1 MSHNL
6 SLYHNTRRQFVQWYP
21 EARITRVRNLA
32 LLVTGLCLSMGIHL
46 SQIASE
52 WPLPGKEPSLVNRLR
67 RFLSNSAVDVS
78 AWYRPIARRLIA
90 SLAGQCLRLVVDV
103 TKVGFNHR
111 LMVIGLAYRKR
122 TLPLRWSVHQGA
134 QGHTTV
140 EEQLAL
146 FQSVAGL
153 IPPDAEVWVLGDT
166 EFQHVPLL
174 RWFCKRGWHFVIRQ
188 QGRIKVYRAGH
199 GWQKIN
205 SLALQEGQTRHIGW
219 VRLTERHNAGW
230 FWLILHWE
238 MGEDEPWYLISDQAG
253 ERHLLRMYG
262 VRMWIE
268 EMYGDLKGHGFD
280 LEATHLRDADRL
292 SRLVLGVC
300 ITFVWFITLGTWVVK
315 RGFRHLIDRR
325 DRRDKSYFRL
335 GKDWL
340 RRCKRLNQPFKLH
353 FRPYP

>member
-6 SLYHNTRRQFVQWYP
+6 YLYHNTLRRFDQWYP
-21 EARITRVRNLA
+21 ESRITRVRNLA
-32 LLVTGLCLSMGIHL
+32 LMITGLCLSPGIHL
-46 SQIASE
+46 SQIAGE
-52 WPLPGKEPSLVNRLR
+52 WPLAGRDPSLFNRLR
-67 RFLSNSAVDVS
+67 RFLANPAVDVS
-78 AWYRPIARRLIA
+78 VWYRPIARRLIA
-90 SLAGQCLRLVVDV
+90 PFAGRRLRLVVDV

-122 TLPLRWSVHQGA
+122 TLPLAWSVHQGSR
-134 QGHTTV
+134 GHTTV

-146 FQSVAGL
+146 FQAVAGL
-153 IPPDAEVWVLGDT
+153 IPSNTEVWVLGDT

-174 RWFCKRGWHFVIRQ
+174 RWFRRRGWHFVIRQ
-188 QGRIKVYRAGH
+188 QGRIKIYRAGH

-205 SLALQEGQTRHIGW
+205 SLALQEGETRYIGW
-219 VRLTERHNAGW
+219 VRLTEKHNAGW

-238 MGEDEPWYLISDQAG
+238 KGEDEPWYLVSDREG
-253 ERHLLRMYG
+253 ERRLIRLYG

-268 EMYGDLKGHGFD
+268 EMYGDMKGHGFD
-280 LEATHLRDADRL
+280 LEATHLRHADRI

-300 ITFVWFITLGTWVVK
+300 IAFSWFITLGTWVVK
-315 RGFRHLIDRR
+315 RGFRHLIDRK

-335 GKDWL
+335 GEDWL
-340 RRCKRLNQPFKLH
+340 RRCRRLGRPISLH